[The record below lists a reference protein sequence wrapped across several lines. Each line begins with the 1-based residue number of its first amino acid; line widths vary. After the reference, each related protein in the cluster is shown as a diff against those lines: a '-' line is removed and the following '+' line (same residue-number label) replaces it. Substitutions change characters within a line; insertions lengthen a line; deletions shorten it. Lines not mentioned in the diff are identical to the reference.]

1 MTELTAEGRP
11 SATTTAVIDSKNGS
25 ILQSSIKSPKKSVTE
40 DLASTFSSPTAWLL
54 VIALIVTWSAVAV
67 IMFDLIDCR
76 GYVGRVHMLS
86 SDPMKLIDEA
96 VEESTDWVYGVM
108 SLLSDM
114 ISPDDDDDDDDEG
127 DMNHPLKRKGEENK
141 HIRAEHDGK
150 FKAKEGKTVLKE
162 TQRRSEDFVD
172 VEEQDEEVEDG
183 DDDSDDAQLEMEEGE
198 AHPAKRKG

>member
-76 GYVGRVHMLS
+76 GYVATYTQFCDDPCLPPGAHQPGLS
-86 SDPMKLIDEA
+86 KALKG
-96 VEESTDWVYGVM
+96 TD
-108 SLLSDM
+108 
-114 ISPDDDDDDDDEG
+114 SPRG

>member
-76 GYVGRVHMLS
+76 GYVGAHQPGLS
-86 SDPMKLIDEA
+86 KALKG
-96 VEESTDWVYGVM
+96 TD
-108 SLLSDM
+108 
-114 ISPDDDDDDDDEG
+114 SPRG